1 MTAMFKKSLKSKRW
15 NKIDLGEAPQYTHD
29 NMVSRWVTEKNK
41 WLNVSINKSCNVF
54 HFLIRFM
61 SQKQAQV

>member
-1 MTAMFKKSLKSKRW
+1 MTPQMTAMFKKSLKSKRW

-41 WLNVSINKSCNVF
+41 WLN
-54 HFLIRFM
+54 
-61 SQKQAQV
+61 KQAQV